1 MADQNSLSLLQ
12 WGISVTVPAVS
23 GLCGV
28 AVGTFLTAWREKTNR
43 HREFVAKQLTDFY
56 SPLLAIRKE
65 LKAMRDIELKISGAA
80 DSAWRKLCDGYES
93 NPDDLKKVTDE
104 RRDAFAK
111 IIDYNNEYL
120 EKECIPSYHRM
131 VDVFRKN
138 IWLAEHS
145 TVAYFPYLLEFTDIW
160 DRFLAGTL
168 PGEVIRELNHSEE
181 LLQPLYDE
189 LQKKHDELRN
199 EVAKGK

>member
-28 AVGTFLTAWREKTNR
+28 AVGAFLTAWREKTIR
-43 HREFVAKQLTDFY
+43 RREFLAKQLTDFY

-65 LKAMRDIELKISGAA
+65 LKSMRDIELKISRAA
-80 DSAWRKLCDGYES
+80 DSAWRKLCDGYEG
-93 NPDDLKKVTDE
+93 NPDGLKKATDE
-104 RRDAFAK
+104 KRDTFTK

-120 EKECIPSYHRM
+120 GKECIPSYHRM

-138 IWLAEHS
+138 IWLAEPS

-160 DRFLAGTL
+160 DRFLAGAL
-168 PGEVIRELNHSEE
+168 PGEVIQELNHSEE
-181 LLQPLYDE
+181 SLQPFYDE
-189 LQKKHDELRN
+189 LQKKHDELREN
-199 EVAKGK
+199 LAKGK